1 MNRSRFI
8 VTLAAIL
15 VLALGIGVLAG
26 CGAQNQQGATQT
38 QATAIPEG
46 GGSLLVKVNPEIAV
60 IYDKDGKVVAV
71 EGRND
76 EGRALV
82 TDDAEFIGKDCK
94 TVVSALVAKIKGAGY
109 IVEEV
114 EGDGNNITIE
124 VEDGSRVPSEN
135 FLSGVVAGVYKYTN
149 GQKIKAKVNVEGESR
164 YGWSDVGDS
173 DYGPDND
180 GVTDYDDKPA
190 AKKSTS
196 KKSASNDSNYDDRGT
211 TNYGG
216 NTNYDDGGTTNYNDS
231 AYGSSNKK
239 PSGSSSSSKPSRPS
253 NNSNYDDGGTTN
265 NGNSNYNDNTNYG
278 GGNTN
283 NGNSNYD
290 DGGNTGY
297 DKDDDDD

>member
-149 GQKIKAKVNVEGESR
+149 GQKVNAKVNVEGESR
-164 YGWSDVGDS
+164 YGWSEYGDS

-180 GVTDYDDKPA
+180 GVTDYDDEPA
-190 AKKSTS
+190 AKKKSTA
-196 KKSASNDSNYDDRGT
+196 KKPAAN
-211 TNYGG
+211 
-216 NTNYDDGGTTNYNDS
+216 NTNYDDGGNTNYNDS
-231 AYGSSNKK
+231 SYGSSNKGSTSKK
-239 PSGSSSSSKPSRPS
+239 PSSS
-253 NNSNYDDGGTTN
+253 NNSGYGNSN

-278 GGNTN
+278 GGNSN

-297 DKDDDDD
+297 DKDDDDDD

>member
-26 CGAQNQQGATQT
+26 CGAQSQQGATQT

-114 EGDGNNITIE
+114 EGDGNDITIE

-149 GQKIKAKVNVEGESR
+149 GQKIDAKVNVEGESR
-164 YGWSDVGDS
+164 YGWSEYGDS

-180 GVTDYDDKPA
+180 GVTDYDDEPA
-190 AKKSTS
+190 AKKTTS
-196 KKSASNDSNYDDRGT
+196 KKSTSNDSNYDDRGT

-216 NTNYDDGGTTNYNDS
+216 NTNYNDS
-231 AYGSSNKK
+231 SYGSSNKGSTSKK
-239 PSGSSSSSKPSRPS
+239 PSSS
-253 NNSNYDDGGTTN
+253 NNSGYGNSN
-265 NGNSNYNDNTNYG
+265 NGSSNYNDNTNYG
-278 GGNTN
+278 GGNSN

-297 DKDDDDD
+297 DKDDDDDD

>member
-15 VLALGIGVLAG
+15 VLALGVGVLVG
-26 CGAQNQQGATQT
+26 CGAQNQQQGATQT
-38 QATAIPEG
+38 QTTAIPEG
-46 GGSLLVKVNPEIAV
+46 GGALLVKVNPEIAV
-60 IYDKDGKVVAV
+60 IYDKDGKVAAV

-76 EGRALV
+76 EGRALI
-82 TDDAEFIGKDCK
+82 TDDAEYVGKDCK
-94 TVVSALVAKIKGAGY
+94 TVVSALVAKIKKAGY

-135 FLSGVVAGVYKYTN
+135 FLSGVVAGVYTYTN
-149 GQKIKAKVNVEGESR
+149 GQKVKAKVNVEGESR
-164 YGWSDVGDS
+164 YGWSEYGDS

-180 GVTDYDDKPA
+180 GVTDYDDTP
-190 AKKSTS
+190 AKKSTA
-196 KKSASNDSNYDDRGT
+196 KKPASNNTNYDEGGT

-216 NTNYDDGGTTNYNDS
+216 NTNYDDGGTTNYNNS

-239 PSGSSSSSKPSRPS
+239 PSGSSSSKPSRPS
-253 NNSNYDDGGTTN
+253 NNTNYDDGGTTN

-278 GGNTN
+278 GGNSN
-283 NGNSNYD
+283 HGNSNYD

-297 DKDDDDD
+297 DKDDDDDD

>member
-26 CGAQNQQGATQT
+26 CGEQSQQGATQT

-60 IYDKDGKVVAV
+60 IYDKDGRVVAV

-149 GQKIKAKVNVEGESR
+149 GQKIDAKVNVEGESR
-164 YGWSDVGDS
+164 YGWSEYGDS

-180 GVTDYDDKPA
+180 GVTDYDDEPA
-190 AKKSTS
+190 AKKKSTA
-196 KKSASNDSNYDDRGT
+196 KKPAAN
-211 TNYGG
+211 
-216 NTNYDDGGTTNYNDS
+216 NTNYDDGGNTNYNDS
-231 AYGSSNKK
+231 SYGSSNKGSTSKK
-239 PSGSSSSSKPSRPS
+239 PSSS
-253 NNSNYDDGGTTN
+253 NNSGYGNSN

-278 GGNTN
+278 GGNSN

-297 DKDDDDD
+297 DKDDDDDD